1 MIPYL
6 LAYAH
11 TLAARPLDRAL
22 RRYGLTVRQFGLLTQ
37 LDLEPELTMSDLA
50 RQLGVTR
57 QSLHEMVNELE
68 AAAYL
73 RRAPGATG
81 RTRRLA
87 LTPRATRL
95 LAGLREPL
103 RRAEEE
109 FLRALN
115 PAEVAT
121 LRQLLQKLL
130 AHATD
135 DEAWLAGGDQAMPS
149 APVVAPRRR

>member
-1 MIPYL
+1 VIPYL

-22 RRYGLTVRQFGLLTQ
+22 RAYGLTIRQFGLLTQ
-37 LDLEPELTMSDLA
+37 LDLEPELTMSELA

-57 QSLHEMVNELE
+57 QSLHEMVGELE
-68 AAAYL
+68 AAGYL

-95 LAGLREPL
+95 LTRVREPL

-109 FLRALN
+109 FLRGLG
-115 PAEVAT
+115 PAEVEQ
-121 LRQLLQKLL
+121 LRRLLQKLL

-135 DEAWLAGGDQAMPS
+135 DEAWLA
-149 APVVAPRRR
+149 

>member
-11 TLAARPLDRAL
+11 TLAARPLDRVL
-22 RRYGLTVRQFGLLTQ
+22 HPHGLTVRQFGLLTQ
-37 LDLEPELTMSDLA
+37 LDLEPELTMSELA

-57 QSLHEMVNELE
+57 QSLHEMVGELE
-68 AAAYL
+68 TAGYL

-95 LAGLREPL
+95 LAGVRDPL
-103 RRAEEE
+103 RKVEDD
-109 FLRALN
+109 FLRGLT
-115 PAEVAT
+115 PAEAAT
-121 LRQLLQKLL
+121 LRRLLQKLL

-135 DEAWLAGGDQAMPS
+135 DEAWLA
-149 APVVAPRRR
+149 

>member
-1 MIPYL
+1 MISYL

-11 TLAARPLDRAL
+11 TLAARPIDRAL
-22 RRYGLTVRQFGLLTQ
+22 HAYGLTVRQFGLLTQ

-50 RQLGVTR
+50 HQLGVAR
-57 QSLHEMVNELE
+57 QSLHEMVGELE
-68 AAAYL
+68 AAGYL

-87 LTPRATRL
+87 LTPRATL
-95 LAGLREPL
+95 LLDRVREPL

-109 FLRALN
+109 FLRGLN
-115 PAEVAT
+115 PDEVGT

-135 DEAWLAGGDQAMPS
+135 DEAWLT
-149 APVVAPRRR
+149 